1 MSTVMVSRASIF
13 AVVMS
18 AASNSYKQENMV
30 KALRVTFK
38 KKPPSTR
45 VMLAQADQAGYSPS
59 SSSSNAPPPVTSPV
73 LSVENEEAET
83 IEWSGPLRQKGTRS
97 RMGKLMKAL
106 FPDQHSVKSLNDLV
120 GKRCEVNLQEN
131 EKGFLQVV
139 EVRPVEEPTK
149 TKRRSGK

>member
-1 MSTVMVSRASIF
+1 MKLTPDDFVYDLSDDLEPGWQTMEVLKQWTKEVATKDPSGNTATYFVAEFGS
-13 AVVMS
+13 VV
-18 AASNSYKQENMV
+18 N
-30 KALRVTFK
+30 
-38 KKPPSTR
+38 
-45 VMLAQADQAGYSPS
+45 D
-59 SSSSNAPPPVTSPV
+59 
-73 LSVENEEAET
+73 EAET

-106 FPDQHSVKSLNDLV
+106 FPDQQSVKLLSDLV

-139 EVRPVEEPTK
+139 EVRPEEHTK